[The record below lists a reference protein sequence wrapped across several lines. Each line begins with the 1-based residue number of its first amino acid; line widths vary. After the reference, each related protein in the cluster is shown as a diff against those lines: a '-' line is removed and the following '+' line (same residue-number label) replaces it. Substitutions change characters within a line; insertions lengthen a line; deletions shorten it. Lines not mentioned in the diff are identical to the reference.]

1 MSIVYPWSAL
11 SLLAVGVYLDNL
23 RIARANQRVETRRSD
38 HRAGST
44 FSLSATADI
53 WRSVVAVAVALVFLA
68 LGAVS
73 IWVPGPAV
81 RGLAIVAGLYLALV
95 LFVADG
101 IVRRLHRARLWRAGV
116 RERAAD
122 TARRLARTK
131 KRQGDDAG

>member
-1 MSIVYPWSAL
+1 MSIVYPWIAL

-23 RIARANQRVETRRSD
+23 RIARANQRVEGRRSD

-44 FSLSATADI
+44 FSLSATADV
-53 WRSVVAVAVALVFLA
+53 WRSAVAVLVALVFLA

-73 IWVPGPAV
+73 IWVPGAAV

-95 LFVADG
+95 LFVVDG
-101 IVRRLHRARLWRAGV
+101 IIRRLNRARLWRAGV

-122 TARRLARTK
+122 AARSMAR
-131 KRQGDDAG
+131 KRRGDDAG